1 MPDAR
6 NHDLRGASGI
16 VGPVEPNS
24 PQPGWHPDPTGRFEF
39 RYFNG
44 ERWTADVSLH
54 GQRYVD
60 PAGVA
65 PPAATGFPA
74 GAWAPAPID
83 PTHRKGFAITSFVLG
98 LGALATGW
106 IPFVFVLGAVS
117 GIVAIVLGIVAL
129 RRIARSQAGGR
140 SFAIIGILLSV
151 LAFGAC
157 VVGFNLTR
165 HLWEQITEFVD
176 PGPNTTTITSC
187 TRSGN
192 QVTVD
197 GRITNLDTVTHDYL
211 VNISYVRDGSTL
223 DTDSVSV
230 DGVEPGKSAPFHAF
244 AFISESPVSCEV
256 DSVTGPAP
264 FVPES

>member
-1 MPDAR
+1 M
-6 NHDLRGASGI
+6 
-16 VGPVEPNS
+16 EPNA
-24 PQPGWHPDPTGRFEF
+24 PQSGWHPDPTGRFEF

-65 PPAATGFPA
+65 APTAPGFPA

-83 PTHRKGFAITSFVLG
+83 PSLRKGFAITAFVLG

-106 IPFVFVLGAVS
+106 IPFVFVLSAGAAVT
-117 GIVAIVLGIVAL
+117 AIVLGIIAL
-129 RRIARSQAGGR
+129 RRIARSLAGGR
-140 SFAIIGILLSV
+140 GFAIAGLVLSV

-157 VVGFNLTR
+157 VVGFNITR
-165 HLWEQITEFVD
+165 DLWAQIDEFAH

-192 QVTVD
+192 EVSVD
-197 GRITNLDTVTHDYL
+197 GQITNRDTVTHDYL
-211 VNISYVRDGSTL
+211 VNISYVHDGSTV
-223 DTDSVSV
+223 DTDSISV
-230 DGVEPGKSAPFHAF
+230 DGVEPGTSASFHGF
-244 AFISESPVSCEV
+244 AFVSESPVTCRV

-264 FVPES
+264 FIPQS